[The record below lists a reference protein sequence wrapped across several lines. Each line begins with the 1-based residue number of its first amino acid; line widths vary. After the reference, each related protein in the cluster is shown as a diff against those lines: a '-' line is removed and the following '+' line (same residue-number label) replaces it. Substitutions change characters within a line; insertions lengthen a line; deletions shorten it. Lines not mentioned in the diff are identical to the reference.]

1 MAGFE
6 IQFKGKT
13 ATDELEVRGKTETK
27 DSKFVA

>member
-13 ATDELEVRGKTETK
+13 ANELEVRGKTETK
-27 DSKFVA
+27 DKFVA

>member
-27 DSKFVA
+27 DKFVA